1 MDELVSIENCD
12 PFMDPLIY
20 QKLQDFTMFTVFNFV
35 PGAVHVFHDK
45 QDVVQLM
52 LAMMLVHLHET
63 AHHNVTPHEADPCS
77 PVSAVTSMAV
87 SQGASRRCYR
97 RRASP

>member
-12 PFMDPLIY
+12 PLMDPLIY
-20 QKLQDFTMFTVFNFV
+20 QKLQDFTMFTVFKFA
-35 PGAVHVFHDK
+35 PGAVHIFHDK

-63 AHHNVTPHEADPCS
+63 AHHNVTPHEADHFLLFLLS
-77 PVSAVTSMAV
+77 P
-87 SQGASRRCYR
+87 RC
-97 RRASP
+97 